1 MAGGGSPKQTSTLS
15 AAQNRVSRSVAPQIR
30 EGVANGVQGY
40 KGDIVAPLD
49 PKLSSLYN
57 SIPTL
62 GQVGQND
69 GSTNSAIQNL
79 LSGKPA
85 YNLDPQTTTDY
96 FNKSVLTPMM
106 ATYNQ
111 QIKPQIQQAFAASG
125 RSFSAA
131 KGNALSRS
139 LTDLGVGA
147 QAQLAQGIFQN
158 QSLEAQLAQNA
169 VNNQIQGIGLSQ
181 QQSMMPYNRISA
193 LQGVLQPYQQ
203 QHQAVANANY
213 NQWQMQQPYNNP
225 WLAQAQSFLGNS
237 QVAMYNPTNPMGAAA
252 TGALGGA
259 AVGATFGPVGA
270 GVGAVGGAAAGYLSA
285 SR

>member
-1 MAGGGSPKQTSTLS
+1 M
-15 AAQNRVSRSVAPQIR
+15 APQIR
-30 EGVANGVQGY
+30 SGLASGVSSYNGN
-40 KGDIVAPLD
+40 IVAPLD
-49 PKLSSLYN
+49 PKLQSLYN

-85 YNLDPQTTTDY
+85 FNLDPQTTTDY

-139 LTDLGVGA
+139 LTDLGTSA
-147 QAQLAQGIFQN
+147 QAQLAQGIFNN
-158 QSLEAQLAQNA
+158 QSLQAQMAQNA
-169 VNNQIQGIGLSQ
+169 VNNQIQGVNLAQ
-181 QQSMMPYNRISA
+181 QQSLMPYNRISA

-203 QHQAVANANY
+203 QSQALATANY
-213 NQWQMQQPYNNP
+213 NQWQQQQPYNNP
-225 WLAQAQSFLGNS
+225 WLAQAQNFLGNS
-237 QVAMYNPTNPMGAAA
+237 QVAMYNPSNQ
-252 TGALGGA
+252 LQNQLI
-259 AVGATFGPVGA
+259 GA
-270 GVGAVGGAAAGYLSA
+270 GVGAVGGAATGAVMGSVVPGVGTAVGALAGGVMGATGGFGS